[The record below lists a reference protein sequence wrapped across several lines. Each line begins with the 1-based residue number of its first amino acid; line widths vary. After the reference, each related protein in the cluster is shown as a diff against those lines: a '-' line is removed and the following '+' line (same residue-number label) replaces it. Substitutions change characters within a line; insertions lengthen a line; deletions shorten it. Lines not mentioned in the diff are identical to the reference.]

1 MNKVVLIDHN
11 DSFTYNL
18 VALIERVSGEKPAVI
33 SVADVLIDKLNQYD
47 KLILSPGAGMPE
59 DYPVSFQI
67 LERYGASKAILG
79 VCLGHQIIAEYYDA
93 KLYNLEEV
101 VHGQTKQISVDN
113 SVLFRQIPK
122 EFKVGLYHSW
132 AVKKDEFPSEL
143 QVTSWSED
151 DIIMSL
157 QHQKY
162 QVYGVQFHPES
173 FLTENGE
180 RILKNFLN
188 V

>member
-18 VALIERVSGEKPAVI
+18 VALIERVSGVKPMVI
-33 SVADVLIDKLNQYD
+33 SVDNVVVEEINQYD
-47 KLILSPGAGMPE
+47 RIIFSPGAGMPE

-67 LERYGASKAILG
+67 LKEYDASKAILG

-93 KLYNLEEV
+93 KLYNLETV
-101 VHGQTKQISVDN
+101 VHGQTKQIAVDN
-113 SVLFRQIPK
+113 SVLFQQIPK
-122 EFKVGLYHSW
+122 QFKVGLYHSW
-132 AVKKDEFPSEL
+132 AVSKDAFPSEL
-143 QVTSWSED
+143 QVTSTSED

-157 QHQKY
+157 QHQKHL
-162 QVYGVQFHPES
+162 VFGVQFHPES

-180 RILKNFLN
+180 KIMKNFLKI
-188 V
+188 